1 VFDLVRNEM
10 QGRSTALD
18 VSIRL
23 GIRHNDRERV
33 TSSLLR
39 SAWRRRRLFLLIDKI
54 IRTRT
59 DMIAS
64 GVKLREREGKLK
76 RSARLIDFIPRA
88 TATIV
93 RPAIVAGLLLTGI
106 AGAAQSQPAA
116 APTTVPVGTVSAAL
130 QPTVPALEFVGR
142 VEAINRVDI
151 KARVTGFLEEI
162 LFTEGDLIKA
172 GAPIYRIEPG
182 LFEAA
187 VKQAQG
193 ALERAKSAKVLTEIQ
208 LQRASELLEK
218 ASGTAVA
225 RDQAKAADQQAEG
238 AILEAEANL
247 QTAKINLGYTEIN
260 APIAGKI
267 GRTNI
272 TKGNVVGPDKG
283 TLTSI
288 VSQDPMYVTFPVSQ
302 REFLRAQQTGQGPD
316 KQSLKVRLRYSDG
329 TFYDHLGVINF
340 VDVSVNRATDSVV
353 VRATVPNPNEGII
366 DGQLMSVVVESAKH
380 EEKVVIPQAALIA
393 DQQGV
398 YVFVVDD
405 GKAAIRRVKTGGS
418 SGPGVIVESGL
429 SPGTQVIVEGLQSI
443 RPGTPVRASPLPPTP
458 GQG

>member
-1 VFDLVRNEM
+1 M
-10 QGRSTALD
+10 AIGIGRSVIAA
-18 VSIRL
+18 
-23 GIRHNDRERV
+23 
-33 TSSLLR
+33 SLLFVGVVA
-39 SAWRRRRLFLLIDKI
+39 SA
-54 IRTRT
+54 
-59 DMIAS
+59 
-64 GVKLREREGKLK
+64 E
-76 RSARLIDFIPRA
+76 
-88 TATIV
+88 
-93 RPAIVAGLLLTGI
+93 
-106 AGAAQSQPAA
+106 AQTA
-116 APTTVPVGTVSAAL
+116 APPTTIPVGTVTAAL

-151 KARVTGFLEEI
+151 KARVTGFLEEV
-162 LFTEGDLIKA
+162 LFTEGDLIKE
-172 GAPIYRIEPG
+172 GAPVYRIERG

-187 VKQAQG
+187 VKQAEG

-208 LQRASELLEK
+208 LQRATELLEK

-225 RDQAKAADQQAEG
+225 RDQAQAADQQAAG
-238 AILEAEANL
+238 AILEAEANV

-260 APIAGKI
+260 APITGKI

-272 TKGNVVGPDKG
+272 TKGNVVGPDSG

-302 REFLRAQQTGQGPD
+302 REFLRTQQTGQGPD
-316 KQSLKVRLRYSDG
+316 RQSLKVRLRYSDG
-329 TFYDHLGVINF
+329 TFYDQPGVINF

-353 VRATVPNPNEGII
+353 VRATVPNPKAGLI
-366 DGQLMSVVVESAKH
+366 DGQLMSVVVESAKP
-380 EEKVVIPQAALIA
+380 EEKIVIPQAALIA

-405 GKAAIRRVKTGGS
+405 GKAAIRRIKTGGT

-429 SPGTQVIVEGLQSI
+429 SPGVQVIVEGLQSI
-443 RPGTPVRASPLPPTP
+443 RSGTPVRASPLPPTP